1 MIDLPEANEDVFA
14 DLMRRVKPL
23 ESSGKVP
30 ENAGK
35 KTLDIDGKSP
45 EDEAF
50 DKIDF
55 KLSEVPVK
63 WFTLASVYWT
73 LKVPF
78 SIPQQYTNEL
88 GKSEHTILSYA
99 LDFKI
104 MDIPGWQ
111 NKVNAIR
118 PEHWDEFCYYLASV
132 GLQKKGQIWIINAF
146 DLPVRDPRGGFFDL
160 TVFTP
165 VCEDVGVCAAAS
177 PSGGVLFYKGAGSKQ
192 KIRALSNQYDL

>member
-14 DLMRRVKPL
+14 DLMRRAKPL
-23 ESSGKVP
+23 ESSGKMP
-30 ENAGK
+30 ENEGAVRI
-35 KTLDIDGKSP
+35 DIDDKRP
-45 EDEAF
+45 KDEQVE
-50 DKIDF
+50 KINF

-63 WFTLASVYWT
+63 WFTLASIYWT

-78 SIPQQYTNEL
+78 SIPQQYCNEL
-88 GKSEHTILSYA
+88 GASEHTILSYD

-118 PEHWDEFCYYLASV
+118 PEHWDQFCYYLASV
-132 GLQKKGQIWIINAF
+132 GLQKSGKIWIINAF
-146 DLPVRDPRGGFFDL
+146 DLPIKDPRGGFFDL

-165 VCEDVGVCAAAS
+165 VSEDVGVCASVS

-192 KIRALSNQYDL
+192 KIEVLSKQYDL